1 MPLHADPAKGDKAM
15 LRAFLLLLTGFWLA
29 LGPAATALADETA
42 PPATARELVIGT
54 KQAPPF
60 AIKGA
65 DGAWTGISIDLWQR
79 IADKLGVRYRLVEE
93 PTVEALI
100 DGTASG
106 KYDAAVA
113 ALTITGPRAEILD
126 FSQPFYRTGLGIAVP
141 FSDGSRW
148 TVILRSM
155 LSIGFLQ
162 AVGALIGLALLVG
175 FLIWVFERRRN
186 EHFGGARGIGA
197 SIWWSAEA
205 MTQASTGVHT
215 PITLA
220 GRSLAILWMA
230 ASIIAIAVFTAGV
243 TSALTTSALQGLI
256 SSPNDLA
263 SVRVGAISDSSTV
276 DYLNTQRLK
285 YTGFPSAED
294 GLKALKAG
302 EIDAFVYD
310 KPLLAWI
317 VLQRYSSSIQMLDL
331 VFDPQNYGIGLP
343 LGSPLRKNI
352 DVALLDNVHSD
363 WWKQTLFSYLGER

>member
-1 MPLHADPAKGDKAM
+1 M
-15 LRAFLLLLTGFWLA
+15 LRVLFTLLTGLWLA
-29 LGPAATALADETA
+29 LGIAGASAQEA
-42 PPATARELVIGT
+42 PLPGPARELVIGT
-54 KQAPPF
+54 KQAAPF

-65 DGAWTGISIDLWQR
+65 DGVWTGISIDLWQR
-79 IADKLGVRYRLVEE
+79 IADKLGVKYRLVEE
-93 PTVEALI
+93 RTVEALI

-126 FSQPFYRTGLGIAVP
+126 FSQPFYRTGLGIAV
-141 FSDGSRW
+141 SLTEGSRW

-155 LSIGFLQ
+155 LSLGFLQ

-230 ASIIAIAVFTAGV
+230 VSIIAIAVFTAGV
-243 TSALTTSALQGLI
+243 TSALTTSALQGI
-256 SSPNDLA
+256 VTNVNDLA
-263 SVRVGAISDSSTV
+263 SIRVGAISDSSSV
-276 DYLNTQRLK
+276 DYLKTQRIK
-285 YTGFPSAED
+285 YRGYASAED

-317 VLQRYSSSIQMLDL
+317 VLQHYSSSIQVLDI

>member
-1 MPLHADPAKGDKAM
+1 M
-15 LRAFLLLLTGFWLA
+15 LRALLFVLTGFWLT
-29 LGPAATALADETA
+29 LGLAGPVSAEEVS
-42 PPATARELVIGT
+42 PPTEVRELIVGT

-60 AIKGA
+60 AIKGT
-65 DGAWTGISIDLWQR
+65 DGVWTGISIDLWQR
-79 IADKLGVRYRLVEE
+79 IADKLGVKYRLVEE
-93 PTVEALI
+93 PTVDALI

-113 ALTITGPRAEILD
+113 ALTITGPRAEIID
-126 FSQPFYRTGLGIAVP
+126 FSQPFYRTGLGIAV
-141 FSDGSRW
+141 SSTDGSRW

-155 LSIGFLQ
+155 MSLGFLQ

-175 FLIWVFERRRN
+175 VLIWVFERRRN

-205 MTQASTGVHT
+205 MTQASTGIHT

-230 ASIIAIAVFTAGV
+230 VSIIAIAVFTAGV
-243 TSALTTSALQGLI
+243 TSALTTSALQGI
-256 SSPNDLA
+256 VTNANDLA

-276 DYLNTQRLK
+276 DYLKNQRLK
-285 YTGFPSAED
+285 YRGYPSAED

-317 VLQRYSSSIQMLDL
+317 VLQHYSSSIQVLDI

-343 LGSPLRKNI
+343 LGSALRKNI
-352 DVALLDNVHSD
+352 DVALLDNVHGD